1 MGSQDSI
8 VVIGGGISG
17 LTAAVEA
24 AEVGYDVTLIEKE
37 PFLGGRVT
45 RLHSYFPKLC
55 VPDCGLE
62 INYRR
67 IKMNP
72 KVKVI
77 TQGEVEAIS
86 GKPGDYEV
94 IVKVMPRMVNGNCTF
109 CGKCVEACPMERP
122 NEFNYGMNTT
132 KAIYVTNQMA
142 YPQKYVIDASV
153 CDKCGKCVEACAYNA
168 IDLEM
173 AEETL
178 TIKAGAIIQATG
190 WNPYDANNLDNLAF
204 GKAANVVTNVM
215 MERIAAVDG
224 PNQGKILR
232 PSDGAAPKL
241 VAFVQCAG
249 SRDQNHL
256 PYCSGVCCTASL
268 KQIRYVKEQYPDA
281 EVTMYYIDRRALGYL
296 EDFMAAAE
304 ALDGVSLVKGKVAK
318 ITEVDSGNLKLEVED
333 IAAGT
338 KINPEVEMVVLA
350 TGLVPTKLPGD
361 IKYDD
366 YGFVTPDNVGIFGAG
381 CAKRPTDVSSSV
393 MDATGA
399 TIKAIQTIVTGGA

>member
-8 VVIGGGISG
+8 VVVGGGISG

-37 PFLGGRVT
+37 PFQGEQTSFL
-45 RLHSYFPKLC
+45 FPKTLRS
-55 VPDCGLE
+55 GLRAGDQLSADQDE
-62 INYRR
+62 SQDQVHHPGRCDRYHRR
-67 IKMNP
+67 
-72 KVKVI
+72 
-77 TQGEVEAIS
+77 TWRLRGETVNVA
-86 GKPGDYEV
+86 
-94 IVKVMPRMVNGNCTF
+94 PRMVNDNCTA
-109 CGKCVEACPMERP
+109 CNKCVEACPMERP
-122 NEFNYGMNTT
+122 NERNFGMDTT
-132 KAIYVTNQMA
+132 KAIYIDGKMA
-142 YPQKYVIDASV
+142 FPQKYVIDAAI

-232 PSDGAAPKL
+232 PSDGAAPKS

-281 EVTMYYIDRRALGYL
+281 KVTMYYIDRRALGYL

-318 ITEVDSGNLKLEVED
+318 ITEVDNGNLKLEVED

-338 KINPEVEMVVLA
+338 KINPEMEMVVLA
-350 TGLVPTKLPGD
+350 TGLVPTRLPGD

-399 TIKAIQTIVTGGA
+399 TIKAIQTIVAGGA